1 MIPDSN
7 SSIFSNISNIIMQ
20 LSKAKDIESSYETL
34 SKLTKTMIDF
44 EDEYFFNIQNE
55 KIFEVYKK
63 DVSEDL
69 KDIAK
74 WAFKKRDVSIFPEEE
89 GSYVIIPIG
98 HNNNVDFVYI
108 IFTKEEEFSNQF
120 MVFLRIISFLMGN
133 LFQNLKLYQEILNKN
148 KTIEKNKNFLNT
160 ILNSSSDSIVVYD
173 SNFSI
178 QFKNENFNKAI
189 ESTELKEKILEL
201 SNLTFSSL
209 SKQLIELEVDQKTYS
224 IETLL
229 FGFDNDKFVIA
240 VIRDIS
246 GTKELEKLK
255 KLDKMKM
262 EFLSMISHELRTPL
276 SAIKAY
282 SETLIDSIEM
292 MDTETLKEF
301 MNTIYKESLHL
312 EALLNDLLDFSKLEL
327 KSLKLQKEKIDIN
340 ELLKEIIKS
349 TEESAKSNNIKV
361 IFEDN
366 TKPIMGF
373 IDKTRIRQVF
383 LNLIQNAIKYFDSK
397 KEKPE
402 VNIKTTEDEKNI
414 YVSIK
419 DNGIGIDSKHHQK
432 IFEKFYRV
440 DTSLTYKVQGTGIGL
455 SIVKDLIE
463 MHGGSITIESSEGI
477 GTEFKIT
484 IPKGV
489 D

>member
-1 MIPDSN
+1 MILDSN

-20 LSKAKDIESSYETL
+20 LSKAKDIETSYETL
-34 SKLTKTMIDF
+34 SNLVKSMIKF
-44 EDEYFFNIQNE
+44 EDEYFFNIQDG
-55 KIFEVYKK
+55 KISEVYKK
-63 DVSEDL
+63 DVSEEL
-69 KDIAK
+69 KDIVE
-74 WAFKKRDVSIFPEEE
+74 WAFKKRDVSVFPEEE
-89 GSYVIIPIG
+89 GSYIIIPIG

-160 ILNSSSDSIVVYD
+160 ILNASSDSIVVYD

-178 QFKNENFNKAI
+178 QFKNENFNNAI
-189 ESTELKEKILEL
+189 KSIELKEKVLEMA
-201 SNLTFSSL
+201 NLTFSNL
-209 SKQLIELEVDQKTYS
+209 SKQLIELEVDKKTYS

-229 FGFDNDKFVIA
+229 FGFDNDKFIIA

-292 MDTETLKEF
+292 MDTATLKEF

-327 KSLKLQKEKIDIN
+327 KSLKLIKEKIDIN
-340 ELLKEIIKS
+340 ELLKEIVKS
-349 TEESAKSNNIKV
+349 TEESAKTNNIKV
-361 IFEDN
+361 TFETSKKQIFLS
-366 TKPIMGF
+366 
-373 IDKTRIRQVF
+373 IDKTRMKQVF
-383 LNLIQNAIKYFDSK
+383 LNLIQNAIKYFDTE
-397 KEKPE
+397 KENPE
-402 VNIKTTEDEKNI
+402 IQIITSEDEKNVYI
-414 YVSIK
+414 SIK
-419 DNGIGIDSKHHQK
+419 DNGIGISSEHHEK

-463 MHGGSITIESSEGI
+463 MHGGSISIESSKGI
-477 GTEFKIT
+477 GTEFKII